1 MRSGPAWRMTDVLL
15 IRHAMCD
22 PVGRAIAGRAA
33 GVHLNPAGWRE
44 ARELADRLPALPLA
58 ALFSSSL
65 ERARETAEP
74 LAARFGL
81 PIRMA
86 PGLSELDYGEWTGR
100 TLASLESDA
109 TWQRFNSER
118 GTTRI
123 PGGESM
129 SDVVTRAVGELAAM
143 AAEYPDRLV
152 AAVTHG
158 DVIRALIAHYA
169 GMPLDHMLRLEVSP
183 ASVSVVRLGG
193 EPRVIALNWRVH
205 EIGDLEAG

>member
-1 MRSGPAWRMTDVLL
+1 MTDVLL

-74 LAARFGL
+74 LAAR
-81 PIRMA
+81 
-86 PGLSELDYGEWTGR
+86 
-100 TLASLESDA
+100 
-109 TWQRFNSER
+109 QRFNSER